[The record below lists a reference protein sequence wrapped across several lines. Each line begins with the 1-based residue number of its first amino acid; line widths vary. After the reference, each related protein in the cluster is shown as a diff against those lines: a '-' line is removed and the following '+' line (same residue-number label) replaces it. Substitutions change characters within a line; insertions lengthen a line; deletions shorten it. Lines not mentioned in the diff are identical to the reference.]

1 MAIFFIFFVLLGSYC
16 YRFSRIA
23 VLLGLVDELVVC
35 CYKNEQQNY
44 SKIFTMQVYFWDGDE
59 QLTHGFRLLDSLT
72 ATAPKRI
79 ALAGFEFN

>member
-1 MAIFFIFFVLLGSYC
+1 MGSYC
-16 YRFSRIA
+16 FRFSRIA

-35 CYKNEQQNY
+35 CFINEQQNY
-44 SKIFTMQVYFWDGDE
+44 SKIFRMQGYFWDCDA
-59 QLTHGFRLLDSLT
+59 QLTHVFWLLDSLT